1 MASLILTVAIAA
13 LAFLCLALACRL
25 ASVEKR
31 TRVLLRALT
40 DRTADVERDV
50 KALMDWADTFP
61 TEEEGTRG
69 EYDRFFAQGLEN
81 LTNYSVDVAMKG
93 GGDDR

>member
-40 DRTADVERDV
+40 ERVGEVAKDVD
-50 KALMDWADTFP
+50 ALKDWADTFP
-61 TEEEGTRG
+61 TEEEGTRE